1 MGKPMQWKPH
11 KYDVSSFI
19 YYILNSSN
27 GYYRSLFLSFSL
39 FLSLSLSL
47 YLSLFFSPFLSLYH
61 HFFLFSSFLSV
72 SLFEVGV
79 GRTPPWIRRWSI
91 YLEFNIFIVY
101 FICVVVYN
109 TSWIYEQH
117 NECLIRDR
125 NCLPFAI
132 TNNPTKQQNTWLH
145 TENIEQSST

>member
-1 MGKPMQWKPH
+1 
-11 KYDVSSFI
+11 
-19 YYILNSSN
+19 
-27 GYYRSLFLSFSL
+27 
-39 FLSLSLSL
+39 
-47 YLSLFFSPFLSLYH
+47 
-61 HFFLFSSFLSV
+61 
-72 SLFEVGV
+72 VGV